1 MPQLTLLGTRLATEG
16 QEFVYQGET
25 AACEGCPY
33 RSQCLNLTEGVKYA
47 VTEVREN
54 TQKLDCAV
62 HDDGVRAVEVEPASV
77 TANVPSTGAY
87 AGSATSLAGPCPHT
101 SCPSHELCEPDGAA
115 FDETYQI
122 QEVLGD
128 PPHEYCELDREL
140 TTVEFAPKEE

>member
-1 MPQLTLLGTRLATEG
+1 MSQLTLLGTRLAEEG
-16 QEFVYQGET
+16 REFVYQGET

-47 VTEVREN
+47 VTAVREN

-62 HDDGVRAVEVEPASV
+62 HDDGVRAVDVEPAAV

-87 AGSATSLAGPCPHT
+87 AGSSTSLAGPCPHT
-101 SCPSHELCEPDGAA
+101 SCPSHELCEPDGAG
-115 FDETYQI
+115 FEDSHQI

-128 PPHEYCELDREL
+128 PPHDHCELGREL
-140 TTVEFAPKEE
+140 TTVRFTADE